1 MSSKRKFAVIGNPI
15 DHSLSPKIHKLF
27 AKELGQDI
35 TYEAIKVE
43 KEVFESRV
51 NRLFEDGY
59 EGLNVTLPLKEL
71 AFDYADTLS
80 EDSKACGSVNTLWKD
95 GSKVF
100 ADTTDGRGL
109 VRDLTEKGIDLKD
122 KEIII
127 LGAGGSARAIIASL
141 LRQDPAR
148 ITIGNRTRSK
158 AEALANQFSSPTNQI
173 KVVDLSQDLNFV
185 PDLIVNSTSAG
196 VLKENIEFP
205 KNLFSKQAQV
215 YDLSYSEFDTPFMEL
230 AMQSGTEIC
239 YDGIGMLIH
248 QAALSFEIWTGETP
262 SINFDKKELFV
273 TAALKQIQKGTK
285 IDFVIGEETFIN
297 TTEKKITKIEIDF
310 GDGYGFR
317 DVSIGE
323 TIKVHYQLPGKKN
336 ISTRLFFLDGSMS
349 SRSFY

>member
-27 AKELGQDI
+27 AEELGQDI

-51 NRLFEDGY
+51 NRLFEEGY

-148 ITIGNRTRSK
+148 IAIGNRTRSK

-262 SINFDKKELFV
+262 SINFDKKDL
-273 TAALKQIQKGTK
+273 L
-285 IDFVIGEETFIN
+285 
-297 TTEKKITKIEIDF
+297 
-310 GDGYGFR
+310 
-317 DVSIGE
+317 
-323 TIKVHYQLPGKKN
+323 
-336 ISTRLFFLDGSMS
+336 
-349 SRSFY
+349 

>member
-51 NRLFEDGY
+51 NRLFEEGY

-141 LRQDPAR
+141 LREDPAR

-215 YDLSYSEFDTPFMEL
+215 YDLSYSQFDTPFMEL
-230 AMQSGTEIC
+230 AKQSGTEIC

-248 QAALSFEIWTGETP
+248 QAALSFEIWTAETP
-262 SINFDKKELFV
+262 SINF
-273 TAALKQIQKGTK
+273 
-285 IDFVIGEETFIN
+285 
-297 TTEKKITKIEIDF
+297 
-310 GDGYGFR
+310 
-317 DVSIGE
+317 
-323 TIKVHYQLPGKKN
+323 GKKD
-336 ISTRLFFLDGSMS
+336 LL
-349 SRSFY
+349 